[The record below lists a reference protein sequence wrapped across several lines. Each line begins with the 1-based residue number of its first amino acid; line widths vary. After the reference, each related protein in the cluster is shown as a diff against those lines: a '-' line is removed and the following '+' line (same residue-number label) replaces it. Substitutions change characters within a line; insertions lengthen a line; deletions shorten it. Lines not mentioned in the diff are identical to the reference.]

1 MGDQKVSSQEILE
14 STRMARGF
22 WNHFFLKFIS
32 VISKIIFQNLF
43 SGISKICKRENK
55 NLFNGAR
62 KGEYEKFKPKKKFLK
77 PKIIFGDIKKLF
89 QKLFFKF

>member
-1 MGDQKVSSQEILE
+1 
-14 STRMARGF
+14 
-22 WNHFFLKFIS
+22 

-62 KGEYEKFKPKKKFLK
+62 KGEYEKFKPKKNFKIENYFRRYQKTFSKNYFQILK
-77 PKIIFGDIKKLF
+77 TTENILKN
-89 QKLFFKF
+89 FKSFKNPGLQEGSKNPHF